1 MIKQSIRLGAFFLL
15 TIGLLSCDENHKGIE
30 ITSFE
35 GQWYDAA
42 SGAHE
47 EWTVIGPN
55 HLKGRG
61 FEVKGRDT
69 LVYEI
74 LELKKIN
81 GTITYLADVEQ
92 VMGQGI
98 IDFPLVSHTSH
109 SMTFINQK
117 HDYPQV
123 LSYEKVSDD
132 SMKVTVGKYP
142 LLEDKEAM
150 VLHYVRKK

>member
-1 MIKQSIRLGAFFLL
+1 MKKQSIRLGAFFLL
-15 TIGLLSCDENHKGIE
+15 TIGLLACDQSHKRMDMNILV
-30 ITSFE
+30 

-47 EWTVIGPN
+47 EWTLVGPD

-61 FEVKGRDT
+61 FEVKDRDT
-69 LVYEI
+69 VVYEI

-81 GTITYLADVEQ
+81 GTITYLADVEEA
-92 VMGQGI
+92 MGQGI
-98 IDFPLVSHTSH
+98 VDFPLVSHTSH
-109 SMTFINQK
+109 TMTFINQK

-123 LSYEKVSDD
+123 LSYEKISDD
-132 SMKVTVGKYP
+132 TLKVIVGKYP

-150 VLHYVRKK
+150 VFNYVRKK